1 MMNSFSGIASAP
13 NLAAAPETPARDAA
27 SSNPPSADRIHRLA
41 ITTAPPIMHSTATG
55 AEANKARIALLTT
68 TRMKLVRWID
78 AIVGIDHENVI
89 KRRIFPRRELS
100 VWRPLLRDSGTVRWF
115 RVRAENARRP
125 RLFHRARPRTQLH
138 WPSTVC

>member
-27 SSNPPSADRIHRLA
+27 RSNPPSADRIHRLA
-41 ITTAPPIMHSTATG
+41 ITTAPPIMHPTATG
-55 AEANKARIALLTT
+55 AEANKARIALLIT

-89 KRRIFPRRELS
+89 KRRIFPRRELKFGGLFFA
-100 VWRPLLRDSGTVRWF
+100 VPGRCVGF
-115 RVRAENARRP
+115 ERA
-125 RLFHRARPRTQLH
+125 QK
-138 WPSTVC
+138 